1 MKTPSKSFVLLPIVF
16 SLLTSSVFA
25 QSDIMKKFSSG
36 RPVFGKSECVIPFSL
51 EGHRIIVKVR
61 INDSS
66 KEYSFMLDTG
76 ALTMI
81 DGRAASELSLKK
93 GMEMPTMRRDTKA
106 FLTRLNRIS
115 LGQMAVADFEIP
127 IMDIFQQFDRR
138 ITSDGFI
145 GSDFLRF
152 FRTTIDYEGRHII
165 LRQEADS
172 VLKPREIRIKV
183 DIPFPMRFPT
193 LSLMAD
199 DFPEI
204 KGIIDTGSPFALVLP
219 LSFAERLPADSRS
232 ALIKSKG
239 SVAKWPG
246 TSADYNYLGRIKR
259 LKCGDLEIENLPVL
273 FAELPMNFVTSGLIG
288 KRLLQHYLLTIDYP
302 GQELILVPNGT
313 GDPQSNISSCGVAL
327 KKDLEGRTIVQGLW
341 EGSPADRAS
350 LAVGTEI
357 VEINGKKVSDL
368 SLEQINS
375 ILEDDRVR
383 TIKFLIRAEGKNK
396 KMELAKE
403 MLFEE

>member
-1 MKTPSKSFVLLPIVF
+1 MKNSSKSLVLSPIFF
-16 SLLTSSVFA
+16 SLLTGCVFA

-66 KEYSFMLDTG
+66 KEYPFMLDTG

-81 DGRAASELSLKK
+81 DSKAASELGLKK
-93 GMEMPTMRRDTKA
+93 GMEMPTMKKDVKA
-106 FLTRLNRIS
+106 FLTSLDRIS
-115 LGQMAVADFEIP
+115 LGQMAVENFDIP
-127 IMDIFQQFDRR
+127 IMDILQQFDRR
-138 ITSDGFI
+138 IMFDGFI

-152 FRTTIDYEGRHII
+152 FRTTIDYESKHII

-172 VLKPREIRIKV
+172 VVKPREIRIKV

-193 LSLMAD
+193 LSLMMD
-199 DFPEI
+199 DNSEI
-204 KGIIDTGSPFALVLP
+204 KGIVDTGSPYALVLP
-219 LSFAERLPADSRS
+219 LSFVEELPADSRS

-239 SVAKWPG
+239 AMAKWPG

-259 LKCGDLEIENLPVL
+259 LKCGDLEIENLPVV
-273 FAELPMNFVTSGLIG
+273 FAELPMNFVNLGLIG
-288 KRLLQHYLLTIDYP
+288 KRLLQHYLFTIDYP
-302 GQELILVPNGT
+302 GEELILVPNGT
-313 GDPQSNISSCGVAL
+313 GDPQSDIFSCGVAL
-327 KKDLEGRTIVQGLW
+327 KKDQDGRTIVQGLW

-357 VEINGKKVSDL
+357 VEINGKKASDL
-368 SLEQINS
+368 SLVQINS
-375 ILEDDRVR
+375 ILEDDRIK
-383 TIKFLIRAEGKNK
+383 TIKLLIRAEGKNK
-396 KMELAKE
+396 KMELVKK
-403 MLFEE
+403 MTFEE